1 MNDFNNQNG
10 CCCSCGLKKS
20 ICILNQIKELDLI
33 DNTTLLDVYYDSNL
47 KLKESTLKESLYPN
61 LILVEGKD
69 ESNNSIKINLCL
81 EYLNAVAFKAKS
93 NDYQSIINILNRDYY
108 HLLRIETPCN
118 ENCCCKYSFIS
129 YFKDKY
135 LQSNHEDRLFKLGV
149 CGIATPIPQGTEKLV
164 VVHLDYDIGWFLDI
178 INATFY
184 LVPLCKIYGVI

>member
-1 MNDFNNQNG
+1 MSDFNNQNG
-10 CCCSCGLKKS
+10 CCCSCGLKKA

-93 NDYQSIINILNRDYY
+93 NDYQSIINMLNRDYY

-149 CGIATPIPQGTEKLV
+149 CGIATPIPQGAEKLV
-164 VVHLDYDIGWFLDI
+164 VVHLDYDLGWFLDI

>member
-1 MNDFNNQNG
+1 MSDFNNQNG
-10 CCCSCGLKKS
+10 CCCSCGLKKA

-47 KLKESTLKESLYPN
+47 KLTESTLKESLYPN

-69 ESNNSIKINLCL
+69 ESNNTIKINLCL
-81 EYLNAVAFKAKS
+81 EYLNAVAFKAKL

-108 HLLRIETPCN
+108 HLLRIETPCT
-118 ENCCCKYSFIS
+118 ENCCCKYSFIA

-135 LQSNHEDRLFKLGV
+135 LQSNHEDRIFKLGV
-149 CGIATPIPQGTEKLV
+149 CEIATPIPQSNENLV